1 MPAWPV
7 NQAIAR
13 VRRAAGSQF
22 DPRVVDA
29 FLAVYED
36 AQLTITSV
44 GDRGGE
50 RGSEHRQSTRALGT
64 AV

>member
-22 DPRVVDA
+22 DPRVVEA

-36 AQLTITSV
+36 AQLTIMSV
-44 GDRGGE
+44 
-50 RGSEHRQSTRALGT
+50 S
-64 AV
+64 